1 MGGGARKFCVQGNI
15 NAVKYKEIFPL
26 FHAQK
31 IWLGASPIGDSY
43 FYVPSHLPCN
53 SKTTKYDDNGRLMKQ
68 VRTARWYTNIDHESR
83 HEPYDLSEKYSSA
96 VYPKYDNYNAIE
108 VTKSADIPYDYDG
121 VMGVPT
127 TFLDRL
133 CPEQFEIIDLLSAP
147 KCEEYRNRNPENKD
161 PFARLLIRN
170 LAPGAK

>member
-1 MGGGARKFCVQGNI
+1 
-15 NAVKYKEIFPL
+15 
-26 FHAQK
+26 
-31 IWLGASPIGDSY
+31 
-43 FYVPSHLPCN
+43 
-53 SKTTKYDDNGRLMKQ
+53 MKQ